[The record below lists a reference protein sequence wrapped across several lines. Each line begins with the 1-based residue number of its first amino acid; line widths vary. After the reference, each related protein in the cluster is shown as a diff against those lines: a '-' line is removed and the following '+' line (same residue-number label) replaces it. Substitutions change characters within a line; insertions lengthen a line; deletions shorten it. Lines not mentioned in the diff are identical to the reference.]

1 MIKGIIFDLDNTLL
15 DFMKMKEESVC
26 AAIDAMIEAGLTI
39 GKDDAKA
46 RIYAIYEEQGIEFQE
61 VFDQFLME
69 VQGAINYKILSA
81 GIVEYRRARE
91 ATLAAYPHVTYTL
104 IKLIKLGLKL
114 AVLSDAPGKQAWLRL
129 SYLNLHHFFDTVV
142 TLDDTGHLKPSEL
155 PFRKALEM
163 MDLQPDEVLMVGDWP
178 ERDMAGAKNLGIRTV
193 FARYGD
199 RFDTKESGAD
209 YEIDDI
215 SELLEILKE
224 LAHVG

>member
-15 DFMKMKEESVC
+15 DFMKMKEVSVE
-26 AAIDAMIEAGLTI
+26 AAVDAMTEAGLNM
-39 GKDDAKA
+39 DREEAKK
-46 RIYAIYEEQGIEFQE
+46 RIYDIYEEQGIEFQE

-69 VQGAINYKILSA
+69 VYGAINYRILTA
-81 GIVEYRRARE
+81 GIVAYRRARE
-91 ATLAAYPHVTYTL
+91 AVLTLYPHVTYTL
-104 IKLIKLGLKL
+104 TKLIKWGYKL

-163 MDLQPDEVLMVGDWP
+163 MDLKPEEALMVGDWP
-178 ERDMAGAKNLGIRTV
+178 ERDMVGAKKLGIKTV

-199 RFDTKESGAD
+199 RFDTDDPGAD
-209 YEIDDI
+209 YEINDI
-215 SELLEILKE
+215 SELLDILKE
-224 LAHVG
+224 LEHVG

>member
-15 DFMKMKEESVC
+15 DFMKMKEESIC
-26 AAIDAMIEAGLTI
+26 AAIDAMIEAGLTLSREE
-39 GKDDAKA
+39 AKQ
-46 RIYAIYEEQGIEFQE
+46 RIYAIYDSQGIEFQE

-69 VQGAINYKILSA
+69 EFGAINYKVLSA
-81 GIVEYRRARE
+81 GIVAYRRSRE

-114 AVLSDAPGKQAWLRL
+114 AVLSDAPGKQVWLRL
-129 SYLNLHHFFDTVV
+129 SYLNIHHFFDTVV

-163 MDLQPDEVLMVGDWP
+163 MDLKPDEVLMVGDWA
-178 ERDMAGAKNLGIRTV
+178 ERDMVGAKRLGIKTV

-199 RFDTKESGAD
+199 RFDTKDSGAD

-215 SELLEILKE
+215 SELLNILKE
-224 LAHVG
+224 LSHVG